1 MGRSSTPPLELEES
15 PPSTPARIGAD
26 GGPLRPPRPRA
37 AARRRAPEAAPT
49 SEPES
54 AAEAAPLSDGARACL
69 ERSEPGEPAASS
81 DVEQPAPTSAV
92 EAIRTGEPPSEAG
105 EQQIAKGEEE
115 KTAEGE
121 ARSAAHD
128 ATSSLSDEEETPT
141 GIHLELPSVV
151 EKPVVPVVDLARPT
165 VPDAPPAA
173 PRASLA
179 PPSSA
184 APILLARPAPLAMPQ
199 GAQQGPTRALV
210 RRAPSLAPGA
220 LLHPTAR
227 IVQSLAHDVRASKR
241 EIVVG
246 LSIGLVLAGPLF
258 VAGHYYLER
267 TAHASAS
274 AARDVSAASGG
285 ERRIEQTVAGLEPV
299 SRLGGRAASDE
310 PRASVAL
317 EPRASVAVEQRASVA
332 VEPRASVALD
342 ERAEA
347 PSSASPVA
355 STHEPSAA
363 RSARSTPAATSAPPE
378 THASEVEPASAAS
391 TPPARTSSSSP
402 KARKTARKAANVAA
416 APAPVVASTPSAA
429 PTAEPPSAS
438 GSTNEPELSPAERAG
453 LSTVVPF

>member
-37 AARRRAPEAAPT
+37 AGRRRAPEAAPT

-81 DVEQPAPTSAV
+81 DIEQPAPTSAV

-121 ARSAAHD
+121 AQSAAHD

-165 VPDAPPAA
+165 VPDAPTAA
-173 PRASLA
+173 PRVSLA

-246 LSIGLVLAGPLF
+246 LSIGLVLAAPLF

-299 SRLGGRAASDE
+299 SRLGGRAASD
-310 PRASVAL
+310 

-391 TPPARTSSSSP
+391 TPPARASSSSP

-416 APAPVVASTPSAA
+416 APAPVAASTPSAA

-438 GSTNEPELSPAERAG
+438 GSTDEPELSPAERAG